1 MLSFPVTQLEQ
12 HFTRSVERNRFSAV
26 TDFSSQPVV
35 FPGFSPC
42 LFSGEGFWA
51 VGWCELM
58 AYAKTRVPQ
67 LLRILQV
74 TEKGKTCYGK

>member
-42 LFSGEGFWA
+42 LFSGEGSWG

-58 AYAKTRVPQ
+58 AALVKHVQR
-67 LLRILQV
+67 LGFRN
-74 TEKGKTCYGK
+74 C